1 MLTRPLARTMS
12 SVAKAPPRSC
22 VRRFRSSRRARP
34 VSSCCRSSITLPY
47 CWTQVLRHGR
57 LGEYHFLT
65 QHRLLQCCDRR
76 SSTRFSGFQRS
87 ARNRVDM
94 NAIQRAIGCQS
105 IRRYAAVGNVDRV
118 LGCYIPPVPRSVDE
132 TSDIDA
138 YSPSLSV

>member
-65 QHRLLQCCDRR
+65 QHR
-76 SSTRFSGFQRS
+76 RFSAATDDPPPDFRDSS
-87 ARNRVDM
+87 A
-94 NAIQRAIGCQS
+94 
-105 IRRYAAVGNVDRV
+105 V
-118 LGCYIPPVPRSVDE
+118 LATVL
-132 TSDIDA
+132 T
-138 YSPSLSV
+138 